1 MKTQHED
8 ISGFFKILFREAEV
22 SFLFVNCLSV
32 SSVEYITAGQP
43 PTEPLSKAGG
53 GTSSQSVTV
62 RDI

>member
-8 ISGFFKILFREAEV
+8 ISGFFKILQEAEV

-32 SSVEYITAGQP
+32 SPVEYITAGQP

>member
-1 MKTQHED
+1 MKIFQD
-8 ISGFFKILFREAEV
+8 FLKFSPEV

-32 SSVEYITAGQP
+32 SPVEYITAGQP